1 MSLYRGAVHV
11 EPPVA
16 DEVLLIEQGAVGTEE
31 AVLGQLVV
39 EGEVGAHVEG
49 LAVGLRV
56 SVVAL
61 DSAVTQEAGL
71 RRKGEDGIILARGTR
86 DGLPQGLQG
95 VQLLL
100 LAFSAGSHYIPDLI
114 LSLLSA

>member
-1 MSLYRGAVHV
+1 MSLYRGAVHI

-16 DEVLLIEQGAVGTEE
+16 DKVLLVEQSAVWAEE

-61 DSAVTQEAGL
+61 DSAVTHEAGL
-71 RRKGEDGIILARGTR
+71 WREGEDGIVLARGTR
-86 DGLPQGLQG
+86 YGLPQGLQG
-95 VQLLL
+95 VQLLI
-100 LAFSAGSHYIPDLI
+100 LACSAGSHYIPDLI
-114 LSLLSA
+114 VTLL